1 MNVILELTRFK
12 NGVYG
17 IKQWGDNGEIL
28 NDYKLKSGVPVRFK
42 MGGTTDAE
50 LTLNTNTETLTG
62 FYSTYTIQRGN
73 RCYRGERSFNGIEM
87 IDTVWYTDNHPTITT
102 YQRI

>member
-12 NGVYG
+12 NGDYG
-17 IKQWGDNGEIL
+17 IKQWGDNGEIM

-50 LTLNTNTETLTG
+50 VNN
-62 FYSTYTIQRGN
+62 FS
-73 RCYRGERSFNGIEM
+73 SFSM
-87 IDTVWYTDNHPTITT
+87 IDLIQNFLFSWL
-102 YQRI
+102 